1 MGSWPALKEV
11 RTFLRMQP
19 DATEDTVIATATAAA
34 VDFGIRLLGTT
45 VDDTGATVDRYP
57 ADTDQLPD
65 SAHQACLQHAARL
78 YKRRDSIDGT
88 INGGDLGITQVG
100 RTDPDVLSLYGIYR
114 PVVFG

>member
-1 MGSWPALKEV
+1 MASWPALKEV

-19 DATEDTVIATATAAA
+19 DPTEDTVIDTARAAA
-34 VDFGIRLLGTT
+34 VDFGMRILGP
-45 VDDTGATVDRYP
+45 DTYP

-65 SAHQACLQHAARL
+65 SAHQAALQHAARL

-88 INGGDLGITQVG
+88 IAGGDLGIVQVG
-100 RTDPDVLSLYGIYR
+100 RTEPVVLNLYGVSR